1 MKKVTGIGGVFF
13 KTKDP
18 KATREWYA
26 KNLGVDAGEYGASF
40 EWKHADGSRDGLT
53 QWNPFKDTTA
63 YFGPGKQDHMINY
76 IVEDLDQLVQELTT
90 NGVTIVDA
98 VQDSDYGK
106 FVHILDLEGNQ
117 VELWEPK

>member
-13 KTKDP
+13 KCKDP
-18 KATREWYA
+18 QAAREWYS
-26 KNLGVDAGEYGASF
+26 KHLGLDAGEYGASF
-40 EWKHADGSRDGLT
+40 EWKHADDSREGLT
-53 QWNPFKDTTA
+53 QWSPFKDTTT

-76 IVEDLDQLVQELTT
+76 IVDDLEQLVKELAS
-90 NGVTIVDA
+90 NGVTIVDTL
-98 VQDSDYGK
+98 QDSDYGK